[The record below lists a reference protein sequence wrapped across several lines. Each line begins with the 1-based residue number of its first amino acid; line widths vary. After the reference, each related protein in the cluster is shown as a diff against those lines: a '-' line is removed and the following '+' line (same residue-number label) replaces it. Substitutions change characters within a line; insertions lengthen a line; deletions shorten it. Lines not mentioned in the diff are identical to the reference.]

1 MWGLELQGD
10 NTTRRFLVKR
20 IVPKELPPKKSHEVW
35 LDFVRSVRTEVQFY
49 EKLMAAPPS
58 VQSLFPTVH
67 HTSASSA
74 TLDTAAPRDTQFCL
88 VMEDLV
94 AAGYTQQPCLDT
106 RQARA
111 VLGNITSALQVDLDF
126 ACLHRLP
133 GSAARQLLG
142 RAVPHCDPGRLLAAG
157 EKKAVRGAGQGGGG
171 LGGAAGEAAGAR

>member
-20 IVPKELPPKKSHEVW
+20 IVPKELPPKKSREVW

-49 EKLMAAPPS
+49 EKLRAAPPS

-67 HTSASSA
+67 HTSASPA
-74 TLDTAAPRDTQFCL
+74 TLDTAAPLNTQFCL

-106 RQARA
+106 RQAGA
-111 VLGNITSALQVDLDF
+111 VLGNITSAL
-126 ACLHRLP
+126 
-133 GSAARQLLG
+133 
-142 RAVPHCDPGRLLAAG
+142 
-157 EKKAVRGAGQGGGG
+157 
-171 LGGAAGEAAGAR
+171 